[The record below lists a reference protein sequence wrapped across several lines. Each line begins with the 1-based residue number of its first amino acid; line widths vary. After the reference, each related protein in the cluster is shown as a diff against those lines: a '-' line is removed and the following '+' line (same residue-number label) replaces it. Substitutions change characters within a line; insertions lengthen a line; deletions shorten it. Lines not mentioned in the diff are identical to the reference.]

1 MGGQEG
7 LTVGPKGLNRRVIR
21 PDSVHTMCGIVAVT
35 GRQPALPILLQ
46 GLARLEYRGYDSAGV
61 VLQNDGLWLEKKA
74 GKLANLVGAIDDAPR
89 TPVAGIGHTRWATH
103 GKPVDHNA
111 HPHLDHTG
119 ELAIVHNGIIENYV
133 ELKHDLQSR
142 GHVFTSETDTE
153 VLAHVIGE
161 ELETGLELVEA
172 VRSALRKVDG
182 SFAIAV
188 LHAGSPDLIV
198 GARRGSPL
206 ICGRTD
212 DAGLLASD
220 IPAILSETREIY
232 VIEDDNVVELR
243 PGFLRVTTLDG
254 VEVTPTPRHI
264 AWDLEAAEKGGFD
277 DFMLKEIHEQPAAVT
292 ETLRGRT
299 SPSGRLQLDEMRLT
313 DEDLQKIDRVSIVGC
328 GTSFYAGL
336 VAKYALE
343 HWTRMPCEVDVASEF
358 RYRDPVLGPSTLV
371 VGISQSGESLDT
383 MEAIRFARRSTNKA
397 KVLTVSNVVDSSMA
411 READAVLYT
420 HAGPEIG
427 VAATKT
433 HLAQIVAMQVLAL
446 YLAQLRGTLH
456 PGEISALME
465 ILESLPDKIE
475 DALGHTEHITAL
487 AHQFKDTRDFYFLGR
502 GVGYPT
508 ALEGALKLKE
518 ISYVRAEA
526 YPAGEMKHGPIAL
539 IEPGSVVIGV
549 ATKGR
554 LHSKLLSNMQEMRAR
569 GATIVLVANHG
580 DEETAAQADFV
591 LPVPELPANAELFTP
606 AVNIVPLQ
614 IFAYALAK
622 AKGFDVDKPRN
633 LAKTVTVE

>member
-1 MGGQEG
+1 
-7 LTVGPKGLNRRVIR
+7 
-21 PDSVHTMCGIVAVT
+21 MCGIVAVT
-35 GRQPALPILLQ
+35 GAKPALPILIA
-46 GLARLEYRGYDSAGV
+46 GLSRLEYRGYDSAGV
-61 VLQNDGLWLEKKA
+61 VLQHDGLWLEKRA
-74 GKLANLVGAIDDAPR
+74 GRLSALTDVLDDAP
-89 TPVAGIGHTRWATH
+89 TGPVAGIGHTRWATH

-111 HPHLDHTG
+111 HPHLDHSG
-119 ELAIVHNGIIENYV
+119 DLAIVHNGIIENYL
-133 ELKHDLQSR
+133 ELKAVLVEK
-142 GHVFTSETDTE
+142 GHLFLSETDTE

-161 ELETGLELVEA
+161 EMATGHDLVEA
-172 VRSALRKVDG
+172 VRSALKKVDG

-188 LHAGSPDLIV
+188 LHAAYPDLII

-232 VIEDDNVVELR
+232 VIEDNNIVEVR
-243 PGFLRVTTLDG
+243 PGSIKVTTLDG
-254 VEVTPTPRHI
+254 TVVTPQARHI
-264 AWDLEAAEKGGFD
+264 SWDLEAAEKGGYP
-277 DFMLKEIHEQPAAVT
+277 DFMLKEIHEQPTAIT

-299 SPSGRLQLDEMRLT
+299 LPDGRLHLDEMRLT
-313 DEDLQKIDRVSIVGC
+313 QAQLSEIDRVSIVGC

-358 RYRDPVLGPSTLV
+358 RYRDPVLGPNTLV

-383 MEAIRFARRSTNKA
+383 MEAVRFAKRSVNKA

-456 PGEISALME
+456 PGEITKLME
-465 ILESLPDKIE
+465 ILEMLPEKVLA
-475 DALGHTEHITAL
+475 ALDHTDHITKL
-487 AHQFKDTRDFYFLGR
+487 ANEFADTRDFFFLGR

-549 ATKGR
+549 ATRGR
-554 LHSKLLSNMQEMRAR
+554 LQGKLLSNMQEMRAR
-569 GATIVLVANHG
+569 GATIVLVANEG

-591 LPVPELPANAELFTP
+591 MPVPELPIEAELFTP
-606 AVNIVPLQ
+606 AVNVVPLQ
-614 IFAYALAK
+614 IFAYALAR

>member
-1 MGGQEG
+1 
-7 LTVGPKGLNRRVIR
+7 
-21 PDSVHTMCGIVAVT
+21 MCGIVAVT

-46 GLARLEYRGYDSAGV
+46 GLSRLEYRGYDSAGV
-61 VLQNDGLWLEKKA
+61 VLQNDGLWLEKRA
-74 GKLANLVGAIDDAPR
+74 GKLANLIGAVDGAPR

-119 ELAIVHNGIIENYV
+119 DLAIVHNGIIENYV
-133 ELKHDLQSR
+133 ELKHDLQAR

-161 ELETGLELVEA
+161 EIETGLELVEA
-172 VRSALRKVDG
+172 VRAALRKVDG

-188 LHAGSPDLIV
+188 LHAATPDLIV

-232 VIEDDNVVELR
+232 VIEDDNVVEIR

-254 VEVTPTPRHI
+254 IEVTPQPRHI
-264 AWDLEAAEKGGFD
+264 AWDLEAAEKGGYD
-277 DFMLKEIHEQPAAVT
+277 DFMLKEIHEQPDAVT

-313 DEDLQKIDRVSIVGC
+313 DDELQKIDRVSIVGC

-446 YLAQLRGTLH
+446 YMAQLRGTLH
-456 PGEISALME
+456 PGEISALFE
-465 ILESLPDKIE
+465 ILESLPGKIDE
-475 DALGHTEHITAL
+475 ALSHTEAITAL
-487 AHQFKDTRDFYFLGR
+487 AHRFTDTRDFYFLGR

-591 LPVPELPANAELFTP
+591 LPVPELPTNAELFTP